1 MNKLIPGIFNYCDR
15 WCEKCD
21 YRDRCR
27 LYQTETERNIQHILN
42 DEDPND
48 PEIVARDIKESLEDT
63 LAMLEAQMEIEG
75 VSKEDLEDFEDEDS
89 KYFIDDFDDEQGEV
103 TESGQIVRTPHPLSL
118 LADDFFKNVMAYF
131 DKKKPSFYQNSED
144 DEPVNDPIYE
154 ELKILMW
161 YSPQIAVKTRMCAGS
176 KAKIEDVKDKDEI
189 EFETEMMNVNSRIAF
204 TGLEKCLTSLQKIYN
219 VEIDF
224 QDDVLSLLALIKK
237 MKVDFAAEFP
247 AVHTF
252 KRPYFD

>member
-1 MNKLIPGIFNYCDR
+1 MSKLIPGIFNYCDR

-27 LYQTETERNIQHILN
+27 LFQTETERNIQHILN

-63 LAMLEAQMEIEG
+63 MAMLEAQMEIEG
-75 VSKEDLEDFEDEDS
+75 ISKEDLEDFEDEDS
-89 KYFIDDFDDEQGEV
+89 KYFIDDFDDEQGKV

-118 LADDFFKNVMAYF
+118 LADDFFKDVMAYF
-131 DKKKPSFYQNSED
+131 DKKKPSFYQNEDD

-176 KAKIEDVKDKDEI
+176 KAKIEDVNDEDEI
-189 EFETEMMNVNSRIAF
+189 EFETEMMNVNSRIAY
-204 TGLEKCLTSLQKIYN
+204 TGIEKCLTSLQKIYD

-224 QDDVLSLLALIKK
+224 QDDVLSQLSLMKK
-237 MKVDFAAEFP
+237 MRDEFAREFP
-247 AVHTF
+247 AVHSF